1 MRDEPIE
8 AEELRRAKDHLKG
21 ATLLALE
28 GSGARMSS
36 LARYHMYFDRHFT
49 SQELIAMLEAV
60 TAEEVQQI
68 AAGILPARPHRRKRG
83 RQPQR
88 LPAHSRPTRVL
99 IGIASVRGSSAV
111 CRFPA
116 VGPSCQ
122 GPRSVLSG
130 LPSDH
135 PAPVFPLR
143 SRLRASFFL

>member
-60 TAEEVQQI
+60 TAEEVQEIARELFQPGRI
-68 AAGILPARPHRRKRG
+68 AASVVGNLNG
-83 RQPQR
+83 FQ
-88 LPAHSRPTRVL
+88 LTREQL
-99 IGIASVRGSSAV
+99 A
-111 CRFPA
+111 F
-116 VGPSCQ
+116 
-122 GPRSVLSG
+122 
-130 LPSDH
+130 
-135 PAPVFPLR
+135 
-143 SRLRASFFL
+143 